1 MKTVEID
8 YNITE
13 IKSVATRLLKQINC
27 RIVLFHGAM
36 GVGKTTLIK
45 AMVKALGST
54 DDVTSPTFS
63 IVNEYKSPNG
73 SIFHFDMYRIEDE
86 LEALNF
92 GFEDYLNS
100 DKNWLFIEW
109 PENVS
114 SLLPDD
120 VSELTII
127 EKDKNSRAL
136 KLSQNE
142 LLTLNPANELCKMQK

>member
-1 MKTVEID
+1 MNID

-13 IKSVATRLLKQINC
+13 LESVSTRLLEQINS
-27 RIVLFHGAM
+27 RIVLFHGNM

-45 AMVKALGST
+45 AMVKSLGST

-63 IVNEYKSPNG
+63 IVNEYESLNG
-73 SIFHFDMYRIEDE
+73 KIFHFDMYRIGDE
-86 LEALNF
+86 MEALNF

-100 DKNWLFIEW
+100 DTNWLFIEW

-114 SLLPDD
+114 NLLPDD
-120 VSELTII
+120 VSEITIT
-127 EKDKNSRAL
+127 DKNKISRTL

-142 LLTLNPANELCKMQK
+142 LLTQKPAYERCNMQ

>member
-1 MKTVEID
+1 MEIS
-8 YNITE
+8 YNINE
-13 IKSVATRLLKQINC
+13 LESVATQLLEQINSKT
-27 RIVLFHGAM
+27 VLFHGGM

-45 AMVKALGST
+45 AMVKALGSS

-63 IVNEYKSPNG
+63 IVNEYESSNG
-73 SIFHFDMYRIEDE
+73 FKIFHFDMYRIADE
-86 LEALNF
+86 MEALNF

-114 SLLPDD
+114 SLLPEE
-120 VSELTII
+120 VSEITIT
-127 EKDKNSRAL
+127 EHNKTSRTL

-142 LLTLNPANELCKMQK
+142 ILTQKPAYERC